1 MVGSQRKRRWEK
13 SCCCCADAGFKA
25 RASHSTERGQVPKKK
40 GMRFIDI
47 GTIKYYACLSIVGIN
62 FIYDTTK
69 DKGFTNEYATQDLT
83 FSKTVTGNQGSREKY
98 FQFTVKISNAV
109 AGTKYDVD
117 LTNAVASA
125 PENLATKTE
134 YDGKTNHKPP
144 V

>member
-1 MVGSQRKRRWEK
+1 MQGTPAKAKHDGCVILSGKRKGLTCLWWDRKERDDGKNRVAAAQTRVLKREHLIQQRGDRCQR
-13 SCCCCADAGFKA
+13 
-25 RASHSTERGQVPKKK
+25 KK

-98 FQFTVKISNAV
+98 SQFTVKISNAV
-109 AGTKYDVD
+109 AGTK
-117 LTNAVASA
+117 
-125 PENLATKTE
+125 
-134 YDGKTNHKPP
+134 
-144 V
+144 